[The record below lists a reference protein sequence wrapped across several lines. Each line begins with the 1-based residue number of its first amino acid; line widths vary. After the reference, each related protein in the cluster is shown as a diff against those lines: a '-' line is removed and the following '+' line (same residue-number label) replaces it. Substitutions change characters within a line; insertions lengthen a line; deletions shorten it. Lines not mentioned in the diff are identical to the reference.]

1 MSSKTERLTALL
13 LIFIGAIVLAA
24 PKVDVPGVR
33 TVQDE
38 GTPVTFRGTINFAG
52 AGVTCADDTDR
63 TTCTIPGGGG
73 SSSGPAADAG
83 YLIWDITASTG
94 SPNERVLT
102 AGTAISF
109 DSTTPGQLII
119 NASAGG
125 MNTSTDTVTFATN
138 AYDATK
144 TVAAA
149 WATASSIITCV
160 SLGEEASIEGIDVQ
174 VISRDAGSF
183 VVRAEPRAG
192 RHTGALP
199 FNCIGN

>member
-13 LIFIGAIVLAA
+13 LILIAAIVLAA

-33 TVQDE
+33 TVQDD

-125 MNTSTDTVTFATN
+125 MNTATGN
-138 AYDATK
+138 ASFDGGSLDAYT
-144 TVAAA
+144 TITAA
-149 WATASSIITCV
+149 WASGASVIICRPT
-160 SLGEEASIEGIDVQ
+160 GEESSVEGAQTTVLSQ
-174 VISRDAGSF
+174 AAGSF
-183 VVRAEPRAG
+183 VVRTEPR
-192 RHTGALP
+192 TGSHYGILP
-199 FNCIGN
+199 FVCIGN